1 MSIPS
6 PIKDELLLDVETF
19 EEGDQYYKAYS
30 LKGFLKS
37 QAS

>member
-6 PIKDELLLDVETF
+6 PIKDDFSDDLKLF
-19 EEGDQYYKAYS
+19 EEGENYYKAYS
-30 LKGFLKS
+30 LKGFLNK